1 MPPDSQ
7 AGLPENPPQFGGDRK
22 SEKRDRK
29 GDYPQKR
36 PSYLPDIHRTL
47 PQSLDAEK
55 GVLCSALLSPGNVLG
70 ECIER
75 LSEVRGELWQSLS
88 HGREQAVVDEIKH
101 IDEQLVA
108 LWDEHR
114 AERARIRFGERDE
127 IVRRA
132 RQEERLE
139 RAA

>member
-1 MPPDSQ
+1 MVPFSR
-7 AGLPENPPQFGGDRK
+7 AGTWNPGTARDVHSGMRTIPE
-22 SEKRDRK
+22 
-29 GDYPQKR
+29 
-36 PSYLPDIHRTL
+36 IH
-47 PQSLDAEK
+47 AE
-55 GVLCSALLSPGNVLG
+55 
-70 ECIER
+70 IER
-75 LSEVRGELWQSLS
+75 LSEVRGELWQRLS
-88 HGREQAVVDEIKH
+88 YGRQQAIVDEIKQ

-114 AERARIRFGERDE
+114 AERARIRFGERDD

>member
-1 MPPDSQ
+1 MRTI
-7 AGLPENPPQFGGDRK
+7 PE
-22 SEKRDRK
+22 
-29 GDYPQKR
+29 
-36 PSYLPDIHRTL
+36 IHT
-47 PQSLDAEK
+47 E
-55 GVLCSALLSPGNVLG
+55 
-70 ECIER
+70 IER
-75 LSEVRGELWQSLS
+75 LSEVRTELWQTLS
-88 HGREQAVVDEIKH
+88 QGRQQTVIDEIKQ
-101 IDEQLVA
+101 IDKQLVT

>member
-1 MPPDSQ
+1 M
-7 AGLPENPPQFGGDRK
+7 RTIT
-22 SEKRDRK
+22 
-29 GDYPQKR
+29 
-36 PSYLPDIHRTL
+36 DIH
-47 PQSLDAEK
+47 AE
-55 GVLCSALLSPGNVLG
+55 
-70 ECIER
+70 IER
-75 LSEVRGELWQSLS
+75 LSEQRTELWNLLS
-88 HGREQAVVDEIKH
+88 RGRNEAVVHEIKQ
-101 IDEQLVA
+101 IDEQLQG